1 LLNYKYN
8 NITMVKNFGGN
19 KGKKQARKLVSAPRD
34 NRLRTPNPDEPDEQL
49 ACVSKMLGNGMCNV
63 VCGDNSTK
71 LCIIRNKFRGRSKRH
86 NTIIPGS
93 YVLVDIRSWET
104 ATKTVQKCDL
114 LEVYNK
120 AEMNKL
126 VDTVS
131 FDWNVFKGIG
141 THESSDKKDSIDDY
155 DFEFGDNDTFEL
167 EKDIREHTKKT
178 LSSSTTILD
187 DYEGHIDI
195 DDI

>member
-1 LLNYKYN
+1 
-8 NITMVKNFGGN
+8 MVKNFGGN